1 MKAKID
7 TSELI
12 RIIKALKPF
21 TRKLDKYQAA
31 IMQYIYVEFNHD
43 TQEARF
49 EALDGHRIAVEYL
62 KCEVDESFKAYIE
75 PLTPWKTDLTKSEIE
90 LSNGILTI
98 DMGYY
103 SLKFMQPSGEWYDTK
118 KMIEATEEIKPTSKI
133 GINPEYLIEA
143 LKGINSYGSK
153 PVVIIE
159 TRDKKEPIIVRGR
172 KDRRNIRYILPIN
185 INDCTD

>member
-1 MKAKID
+1 MRAKID

-21 TRKLDKYQAA
+21 TRKPDKYQVA

-49 EALDGHRIAVEYL
+49 EALDGHRIAIEYL

-75 PLTPWKTDLTKSEIE
+75 PLTPWKTDLIRSEIE
-90 LSNGILTI
+90 LLNGVLTI

-103 SLKFMQPSGEWYDTK
+103 GFKFKQPSGEWYDTK
-118 KMIEATEEIKPTSKI
+118 KMISATEEINPISKI
-133 GINPEYLIEA
+133 GINPDYLIEA
-143 LKGINSYGSK
+143 LKGINLYGQRMA
-153 PVVIIE
+153 VIIE
-159 TRDKKEPIIVRGR
+159 TRNKKEPVVIRES
-172 KDRRNIRYILPIN
+172 KDKRNIRYILPIN
-185 INDCTD
+185 INDCMD